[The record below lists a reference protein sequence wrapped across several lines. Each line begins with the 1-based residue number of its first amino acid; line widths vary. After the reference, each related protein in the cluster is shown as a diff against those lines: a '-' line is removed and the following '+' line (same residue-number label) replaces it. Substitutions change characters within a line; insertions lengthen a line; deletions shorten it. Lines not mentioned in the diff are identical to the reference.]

1 MTPKRLT
8 QGTAAALMAAAL
20 MALAACSG
28 EDPNRLAGYI
38 EANLVLVGPEEAGR
52 LDTLAVDE
60 GDRVTKGEDLFTL
73 ESKVQ
78 EASVAA
84 AQARVN
90 EAKATLEQASK
101 SLDRAKRLVETHVAS
116 QSRLDD
122 AQAAF
127 DTARATVA
135 AVQAALDEAR
145 TKLDRRKVF
154 APVTGSVQE
163 VFFRPGEVVSAGQP
177 VVALLPPENLRVRFY
192 VPEPRRATLRLGDSI
207 DVSCDSCPADL
218 TANISFI
225 AREAEY
231 TPPVIFSR
239 EERRK
244 LVYLV
249 EARPQGDTVKLT
261 AGQPV
266 TVTLPSGPA
275 VLGP

>member
-8 QGTAAALMAAAL
+8 QGTAAALMALAL
-20 MALAACSG
+20 LALAACGG
-28 EDPNRLAGYI
+28 EDPNQVAGYI

-60 GDRVTKGEDLFTL
+60 GDSVTRGEDLFTL

-78 EASVAA
+78 EATVAA

-90 EAKATLEQASK
+90 EAKATLEQARK
-101 SLDRAKRLVETHVAS
+101 SLDRAERLVKTHVAS

-122 AQAAF
+122 AQATF
-127 DTARATVA
+127 DTANATVA
-135 AVQAALDEAR
+135 ATQAALDEAK

-163 VFFRPGEVVSAGQP
+163 VFFRPGEVVSAGRP

-192 VPEPRRATLRLGDSI
+192 VPEPRRATLRLGDG
-207 DVSCDSCPADL
+207 VGVTCDDCPAGL

-225 AREAEY
+225 ARVAEY

-249 EARPQGDTVKLT
+249 EAKPQGDAVKLT

-266 TVTLPSGPA
+266 TVNLPSGPT